1 MVQPDKQY
9 PSLESVSDLYG
20 RVSSFFEADTHPSVD
35 KDTSSARSAAASLV
49 LSHK

>member
-20 RVSSFFEADTHPSVD
+20 RVSSFFEADADASVVKTLAQLLD
-35 KDTSSARSAAASLV
+35 FAASCTV
-49 LSHK
+49 A